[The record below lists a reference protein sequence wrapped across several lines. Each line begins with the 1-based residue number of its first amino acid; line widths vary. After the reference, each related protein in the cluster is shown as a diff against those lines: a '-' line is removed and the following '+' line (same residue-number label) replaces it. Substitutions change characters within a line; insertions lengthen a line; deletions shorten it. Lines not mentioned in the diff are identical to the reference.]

1 MDRTIRA
8 IARIS
13 LFALIA
19 AITGAVLANGSAG
32 ATAPRIHAAAT
43 RTCQAPVPGH
53 MTCLAR
59 PLTRPSPAYTTRPT
73 PPTGFSPQAISTAYG
88 FLPNGGSGETIALVD
103 AYNDATA
110 TANLSVFSAEY
121 GLPKC
126 SATNGCFV
134 QVDQT
139 GGTSYPT
146 TTNRWVLEISLD
158 IEWAHAVAPDAHIL
172 LVEATSTSDT
182 NMFAAVRYAAAHA
195 QYVSMSWGGT
205 EFSGETGFD
214 SSFTSFPGVSFFAS
228 SGDGASK
235 VYYPSSSPDVISVG
249 GTTLTVTPS
258 TNVWKDETAWAHAGG
273 GCSVYESA
281 TTAQSTY
288 PSYDQSGATCSGF
301 RATPDVA
308 FDGNPTTGVSVY
320 DTVGY
325 GGGWFTVGGT
335 SVSSVIMAARSADAA
350 VHVNST
356 YVYGSNIRFFN
367 VTTGSNGHPC
377 ETGYNLCTGLGSWN
391 TSVGVVNG
399 ASGGTLSLT
408 PGAQTLTAGVVSGAT
423 TVRLSLPAP
432 PSGLSVTVSTTS
444 GGVSTS
450 STGPFATSVTL
461 TAPGGQSASQPF
473 YAEVTKSGT
482 ATLTASASGW
492 VPANQI
498 DTVIPAALARIVV
511 SPATTTM
518 TAGTSQVFSASGYD
532 AYGNALAVSPAWSA
546 PSSVGKL
553 STASGPTTTFTA
565 GSTTASF
572 TLSATSGAVTGSAS
586 VSVAGLKSMT
596 VSVTDSAPTKIARRF
611 TVPIAV
617 TATSAGGP
625 VAGAT
630 VTLRVYY
637 GSCGGTI
644 VATYAGVTSSSGTWT
659 SNFSTSQKG
668 SYCILATVAEPGYRS
683 GSATLSITIGGSRR

>member
-1 MDRTIRA
+1 
-8 IARIS
+8 
-13 LFALIA
+13 
-19 AITGAVLANGSAG
+19 
-32 ATAPRIHAAAT
+32 
-43 RTCQAPVPGH
+43 
-53 MTCLAR
+53 
-59 PLTRPSPAYTTRPT
+59 
-73 PPTGFSPQAISTAYG
+73 
-88 FLPNGGSGETIALVD
+88 
-103 AYNDATA
+103 
-110 TANLSVFSAEY
+110 
-121 GLPKC
+121 
-126 SATNGCFV
+126 
-134 QVDQT
+134 VDQT

-258 TNVWKDETAWAHAGG
+258 TNAWKDETAWAHSGG
-273 GCSVYESA
+273 GCSVYETA

-356 YVYGSNIRFFN
+356 YVYGSNIRLFN

-432 PSGLSVTVSTTS
+432 PIGLSVTVSTTS

-617 TATSAGGP
+617 TATSAEGP

-644 VATYAGVTSSSGTWT
+644 VATYTGVTGSSGTWT

-683 GSATLSITIGGSRR
+683 GSATLSITVGGPRG